1 MRSLVVRLVGWQQ
14 GSPSGSG
21 AGSRGP
27 GLVLVLAAV
36 AAVLGGCGPSRRQQ
50 PAVPSIALLP
60 PPAPT
65 PGPDYHMQ
73 LGDTLKMSFLF
84 QPENDIDLVVRPDGR
99 ISLAAAGE
107 IEAVG
112 KTEQELEEIIRERA
126 SEHMREPK
134 VTVTVTKIGTQNIYV
149 GGEVLRPG
157 VVTLV
162 PGMTP
167 LQAVMEQ
174 GGFRPTAKRDSVVL
188 ILPTADGKFSASKI
202 NLEQVLTDGVAE
214 RVRLRPNAVV
224 FVPKTWVANANDV
237 VDLYVRGL
245 IPALPRV
252 GVGYSL
258 NNTGGP

>member
-1 MRSLVVRLVGWQQ
+1 GAAGRAPTRGVFCIVVGV
-14 GSPSGSG
+14 
-21 AGSRGP
+21 
-27 GLVLVLAAV
+27 AAL
-36 AAVLGGCGPSRRQQ
+36 AVLGGCGPKHTSQ
-50 PAVPSIALLP
+50 APSTALLP
-60 PPAPT
+60 PPPMT
-65 PGPDYHMQ
+65 IGPDYRLQ
-73 LGDTLKMSFLF
+73 LGDSIKVQFLF

-99 ISLAAAGE
+99 ISLSAVGE

-112 KTEQELEEIIRERA
+112 KTERELEEIITERA
-126 SEHMREPK
+126 SEHLRNPV
-134 VTVTVTKIGTQNIYV
+134 VTVSVTKIGTQNVYV

-188 ILPTADGKFSASKI
+188 IVPTADGKFAASRI
-202 NLEQVLTDGVAE
+202 NLEQVLTDGVPE

-245 IPALPRV
+245 IPA
-252 GVGYSL
+252 
-258 NNTGGP
+258 